1 MNNKVY
7 LAIIALLIIVC
18 GYLAFNLNKT
28 NQSVAEKTEQ
38 NEGLEI
44 EREQLDLELQKMRF
58 SYDTL
63 KTENSLVM
71 AEIAAQRM
79 EIDDL
84 LKKVKDKNWSITK
97 LRKETG
103 TLRDIMKGYIV
114 TIDSLNQL
122 NQALLAENAEMR
134 DQVETV
140 VSENEQLLER
150 QGNMEK
156 LIATGSKMQVTSLA
170 AEAIRLTSSGKQ
182 RETNRAGRAEMIKAC
197 FTLLENPI
205 AKPGEKQIFMRI
217 VDPSGQVLVNKD
229 GSSQFEF
236 EGGSDF
242 YSVGRTVDYNN
253 QQMDVCVFY
262 TIQNELP
269 KGDYKLFL
277 YEGASKIGTTDL
289 ALK

>member
-7 LAIIALLIIVC
+7 LAVIALLLLIC
-18 GYLAFNLNKT
+18 GYLAVNLNKSNDT
-28 NQSVAEKTEQ
+28 VQEKTELSD
-38 NEGLEI
+38 GLEI
-44 EREQLDLELQKMRF
+44 EREQLELDLQKMRF

-122 NQALLAENAEMR
+122 NQALLVENAEMR
-134 DQVETV
+134 DQVQTV
-140 VSENEQLLER
+140 VSENQSLLER

-156 LIATGSKMQVTSLA
+156 LIATGSSMQITGLSTA
-170 AEAIRLTSSGKQ
+170 AIRLSSTGKQ
-182 RETNRAGRAEMIKAC
+182 RETNRAGRTEMIKAC
-197 FTLLENPI
+197 FTLLENRI
-205 AKPGEKQIFMRI
+205 AKPGEKQLYVRI
-217 VDPSGQVLVNKD
+217 IDPSGQVLVNKD
-229 GSSQFEF
+229 GSSQSEF
-236 EGGSDF
+236 ESGSDF
-242 YSVGRTVDYNN
+242 YSVSRTVDYNN

-262 TIQNELP
+262 TVQNELP

-277 YEGASKIGTTDL
+277 YEGSTKIGSTDL
-289 ALK
+289 PL